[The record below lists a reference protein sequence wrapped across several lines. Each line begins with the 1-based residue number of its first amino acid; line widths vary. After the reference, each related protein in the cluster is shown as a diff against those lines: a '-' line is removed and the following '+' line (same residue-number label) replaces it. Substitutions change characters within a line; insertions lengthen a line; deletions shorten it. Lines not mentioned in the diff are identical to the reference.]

1 MEIEVRRAVYDDI
14 EAWAEMRH
22 QFWADT
28 TVEEHRAELEQ
39 ALLDQTLAAYLALCD
54 TRPVGFAEISIRS
67 YANGCTQQ
75 PVPFLEGIWIE
86 DEHRQKGIGRQL
98 VKAIEEDLKMR
109 GYVEI
114 CSDSGLENV
123 QSQKAHL
130 TWGFEETER
139 VVYYRKAL

>member
-14 EAWAEMRH
+14 AAWAEMRH
-22 QFWADT
+22 QFWPDT
-28 TVEEHRAELEQ
+28 SVEEHRAELEQ
-39 ALLDQTLAAYLALCD
+39 ALIDQTQAAYLAVCD
-54 TRPVGFAEISIRS
+54 NASVGFAEISIRS
-67 YANGCTQQ
+67 YANGSTQQ

-86 DEHRQKGIGRQL
+86 PDYRQKSIGRQL
-98 VKAIEEDLKMR
+98 VRAIEEDLKMR

-114 CSDSGLENV
+114 CSDSGLENI